1 VNPAYQDRSRRHLVG
16 LAAALALVVL
26 LVVAGGWLAWQGL
39 RTAPPDP
46 DTAPAGA
53 ARADTAAAPATLAD
67 EVGGVPWGFALDVEG
82 AVAAASVAVAAT
94 GHQQVV
100 FDPDRFDTLAR
111 QLFTPDEARVQ
122 ARQVDAARVQ
132 FEVSG
137 WDGQPASRRTYHLA
151 VLAARP
157 MAFDPAA
164 GTATVEVWAMT
175 LVGIG
180 DRGGGVFTT
189 STVTLT
195 TDDGGWRIA
204 GLDSQPGPTPMVD
217 ATPDP
222 PGRIRQLTRDALP
235 TAPLPYR
242 LDP

>member
-1 VNPAYQDRSRRHLVG
+1 VTADYPGRSRLQHVG
-16 LAAALALVVL
+16 LTAAIALALML
-26 LVVAGGWLAWQGL
+26 LVAGGWLAWQGL
-39 RTAPPDP
+39 RTAPPEL
-46 DTAPAGA
+46 DTAVTGTTPADPPA
-53 ARADTAAAPATLAD
+53 PTSAAAD
-67 EVGGVPWGFALDVEG
+67 GGVPWGFALDVEG

-100 FDPDRFDTLAR
+100 FDPARFDTLAGR
-111 QLFTPDEARVQ
+111 LFTPDQAQVQ

-137 WDGQPASRRTYHLA
+137 WAEQPPSRRTYHLA

-157 MAFDPAA
+157 TGFDADA

-180 DRGGGVFTT
+180 DRGGAVFTT

-195 TDDGGWRIA
+195 VQDGGWRIS

-222 PGRIRQLTRDALP
+222 PGRTRALTRDALP
-235 TAPLPYR
+235 AVPLPYR

>member
-1 VNPAYQDRSRRHLVG
+1 VTASYPERSRRHQVG
-16 LAAALALVVL
+16 LAAALALALL
-26 LVVAGGWLAWQGL
+26 LVVAGSWLAWQGL
-39 RTAPPDP
+39 RTAPPDV
-46 DTAPAGA
+46 DRAVTGGAPTDPPASALA
-53 ARADTAAAPATLAD
+53 AD
-67 EVGGVPWGFALDVEG
+67 GGVPWGFALDVEG

-111 QLFTPDEARVQ
+111 QLFTNDQAAVQ

-157 MAFDPAA
+157 TAFDADA

-195 TDDGGWRIA
+195 ADDGGWKIA

-235 TAPLPYR
+235 AVPLPYR

>member
-1 VNPAYQDRSRRHLVG
+1 VSAGYPDRSRRHQVG
-16 LAAALALVVL
+16 LAAALALALL

-39 RTAPPDP
+39 RTAPPEV
-46 DTAPAGA
+46 DTAVTGTAPTDPPAS
-53 ARADTAAAPATLAD
+53 AP
-67 EVGGVPWGFALDVEG
+67 ESQGGVPWGFALDVEG

-94 GHQQVV
+94 GHEQVV
-100 FDPDRFDTLAR
+100 FDPARFDTLAR
-111 QLFTPDEARVQ
+111 RLFTDDQAVVQ

-137 WDGQPASRRTYHLA
+137 WDDQPASRRTYHLA

-157 MAFDPAA
+157 TAFDAEA
-164 GTATVEVWAMT
+164 GTAEVEVWAMT

-180 DRGGGVFTT
+180 DRGGAVFTT

-195 TDDGGWRIA
+195 AVDGDWKIA

-222 PGRIRQLTRDALP
+222 PGRIRALTRDALP
-235 TAPLPYR
+235 AVPLPYR

>member
-1 VNPAYQDRSRRHLVG
+1 VTADYPGRSRLQHVG
-16 LAAALALVVL
+16 LAAAITLALML
-26 LVVAGGWLAWQGL
+26 LVAGGWLAWKGL

-46 DTAPAGA
+46 STAVTGTTPADPPA
-53 ARADTAAAPATLAD
+53 PTSAAAD
-67 EVGGVPWGFALDVEG
+67 GGVPWGFALDVEG

-94 GHQQVV
+94 GHERVV
-100 FDPDRFDTLAR
+100 FDPARFDTLAGR
-111 QLFTPDEARVQ
+111 LFTDDEAVVQ

-137 WDGQPASRRTYHLA
+137 WDEQPPSRRTYHLA

-157 MAFDPAA
+157 TAFDPDA

-180 DRGGGVFTT
+180 DRGGAVFTT

-195 TDDGGWRIA
+195 VQDGGWRIA
-204 GLDSQPGPTPMVD
+204 GLETAEGPTPMLD

-222 PGRIRQLTRDALP
+222 PGRIRALTRDALP
-235 TAPLPYR
+235 TVPLPYR

>member
-1 VNPAYQDRSRRHLVG
+1 VTADYPGRSRLQHVG
-16 LAAALALVVL
+16 LAAAIALALML
-26 LVVAGGWLAWQGL
+26 LVAGGWLAWQGL

-46 DTAPAGA
+46 TTAVTGTTPADPPAPTSA
-53 ARADTAAAPATLAD
+53 ASD
-67 EVGGVPWGFALDVEG
+67 GGVPWGFALDVEG
-82 AVAAASVAVAAT
+82 AVAAASVAVAAS

-100 FDPDRFDTLAR
+100 FDPARFDTLAR
-111 QLFTPDEARVQ
+111 QLFTPDQAVVQ

-137 WDGQPASRRTYHLA
+137 WAGQPASRRTYHLA

-157 MAFDPAA
+157 TGFDADA

-180 DRGGGVFTT
+180 DRGGAVFTT

-195 TDDGGWRIA
+195 VDDGDWRIA
-204 GLDSQPGPTPMVD
+204 GLETVAGPTPMVD

-222 PGRIRQLTRDALP
+222 PGRIRALTRDALP
-235 TAPLPYR
+235 AVPLPYR

>member
-1 VNPAYQDRSRRHLVG
+1 MSAGYPDRSRRHQVG
-16 LAAALALVVL
+16 LAAAIALALL
-26 LVVAGGWLAWQGL
+26 LVVAGSWLAWQGL
-39 RTAPPDP
+39 RTARPDV
-46 DTAPAGA
+46 DTTITGGAPANPPPSSTASA
-53 ARADTAAAPATLAD
+53 AD
-67 EVGGVPWGFALDVEG
+67 GGVPWGFALDVQG

-94 GHQQVV
+94 GHEQVV
-100 FDPDRFDTLAR
+100 FDPDRFDTLAH

-157 MAFDPAA
+157 TAFDPGA

-180 DRGGGVFTT
+180 DRGGAVFTT

-195 TDDGGWRIA
+195 TDDGDWKIA

-222 PGRIRQLTRDALP
+222 PGRIRALTRDALP
-235 TAPLPYR
+235 TVPLPYR